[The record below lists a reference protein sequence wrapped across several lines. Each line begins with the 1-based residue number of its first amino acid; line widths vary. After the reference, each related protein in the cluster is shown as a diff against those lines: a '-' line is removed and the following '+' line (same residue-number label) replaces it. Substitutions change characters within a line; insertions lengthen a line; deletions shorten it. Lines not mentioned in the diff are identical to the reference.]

1 MKTILI
7 TGATGTVSSGI
18 IAQLANDKD
27 VKLRALVRDEKK
39 AAPLKDKGVA
49 IAVGDLERPRTLP
62 RAFEGVDT
70 VWLLSPPV
78 PRAPEQQSNGL
89 WAARTAGVKRVVS
102 LSVAKAAHDALTIN
116 ARLHAL
122 SDAELMA
129 SGLRYAILKPH
140 FFMQNL
146 FASAATI
153 KQGALYYAM
162 GNAKMGM
169 IDARDISDV
178 GARVLVDDRYDGRVL
193 TLTGPQSIDFARVA
207 QAFSNALGK
216 PVKYVPVPLEAAVD
230 GLRKG
235 GLSEWLVTTL
245 EDYLAAYA
253 AGWGDFASDDVQ
265 QVLGRPARSI
275 DDFARDYAA
284 AFKS

>member
-7 TGATGTVSSGI
+7 TGATGTVSSSI
-18 IAQLANDKD
+18 IAQLANNKD

-70 VWLLSPPV
+70 VWLLSPPG
-78 PRAPEQQSNGL
+78 PRAPEQQSSGL
-89 WAARTAGVKRVVS
+89 WAARTAGVKRVVRM
-102 LSVAKAAHDALTIN
+102 SVAKGGHDALTLN

-153 KQGALYYAM
+153 KQGALYYPM
-162 GNAKMGM
+162 GNAKIGM
-169 IDARDISDV
+169 MDARDISEV
-178 GARVLVDDRYDGRVL
+178 AARVLVDDRWDGRAL

-207 QAFSNALGK
+207 QAFSNVLGK
-216 PVKYVPVPLEAAVD
+216 TVNYVPVPLEAAAD
-230 GLRKG
+230 GFKKAG
-235 GLSEWLVTTL
+235 IGEWMATNL

-253 AGWGDFASDDVQ
+253 SGWGDFTTDEVQ

-275 DDFARDYAA
+275 DDFVRDYAA